1 MKIVPVF
8 GNGIAGKSFNVT
20 RERRLNCYIENRPDG
35 DKSKA
40 IVYGTPGLVYAFN
53 TGYAQVTRGM
63 IGTQNNL
70 FVVTGNY
77 VQKWNANGTLNSQ
90 IVIGSSSGFVSM
102 AYSPTQLVIVD
113 GSSGYVVQLSNLS
126 YQLITAAGFPNGCKT
141 VTFSG
146 GYFVVENPNTQQ
158 FFVSGLFDATTWS
171 ALSFASASQYSDNLV
186 AVDQLVGN
194 LVLYSNRHQEFWQN
208 VGSTPQPYAPILSAT
223 NEYGLAAIYSRAHVN
238 GTICFLA
245 QSPQGI
251 AQICQNNGYNVT
263 VISTPDL
270 DYIISQ
276 FQTYA
281 DAVALSYMT
290 DGHAMYQITF
300 PTANSS
306 FIWDAS
312 TTVWSEVQT
321 GVSKGWA
328 ARHQGQFSAYAG
340 GATYISDYQNGN
352 IYTLSSTAYTDN
364 GAIIPREITTRH
376 ALDNHNRFTVDEIYL
391 DMEMGVGLTAGQ
403 GSNPLI
409 MLEVSQDNGHTFST
423 PRNLTIG
430 QLGKYKNRIIAR
442 RFGTARDFVFRFR
455 MTDPV
460 KFVITGGAMSVREER
475 QP

>member
-1 MKIVPVF
+1 
-8 GNGIAGKSFNVT
+8 
-20 RERRLNCYIENRPDG
+20 
-35 DKSKA
+35 
-40 IVYGTPGLVYAFN
+40 
-53 TGYAQVTRGM
+53 
-63 IGTQNNL
+63 
-70 FVVTGNY
+70 
-77 VQKWNANGTLNSQ
+77 
-90 IVIGSSSGFVSM
+90 
-102 AYSPTQLVIVD
+102 
-113 GSSGYVVQLSNLS
+113 LS
-126 YQLITAAGFPNGCKT
+126 YQVITAAGFPNGCKT

-146 GYFVVENPNTQQ
+146 GYFVVESPNTQQ

-194 LVLYSNRHQEFWQN
+194 LVLYSNRHTEFWQN

-223 NEYGLAAIYSRAHVN
+223 NEYGLGAIYSRAHVN

-251 AQICQNNGYNVT
+251 AQVCQNNGYNVT

-300 PTANSS
+300 PTANRS

-391 DMEMGVGLTAGQ
+391 DMETGVGLTAGQ

-460 KFVITGGAMSVREER
+460 KFVITGGAMSVREEL